1 VYDAF
6 ELVKF
11 NSRLT
16 RLVLR
21 YTVCQV
27 MEEENTKALSNLR
40 YLNLCF
46 TTPGGSGEVSLRH
59 MPALEKLKISH
70 PFRSL
75 ASSRLT
81 ELSLFGAAVKSLSVN
96 SASLSNLKSLE
107 VTFSPTADADI
118 SKSVL
123 QSLAALESLK
133 LRFSPNEDF
142 YTIYNNITATNLTRL
157 DLRGWKVPEPI
168 NITSLNSLALT
179 YQQDAECGDISQ
191 LTNLTYLE
199 CATSSDKKLVLPRMT
214 KIKQLGL
221 YGSTTA
227 LDFHHF
233 KDLELLDI
241 ELFTQHDLIGIESAT
256 GLTSLRIFS
265 SSENNLVVDFGFLQ
279 NLTALKE
286 IAVSDIVS
294 QNFWQ
299 NLRGL
304 TSLKSLEFPRMEQE
318 EHVLLLTT
326 LRNLRVFSTTAPTLD
341 GKFIFN

>member
-1 VYDAF
+1 M
-6 ELVKF
+6 
-11 NSRLT
+11 T
-16 RLVLR
+16 
-21 YTVCQV
+21 
-27 MEEENTKALSNLR
+27 
-40 YLNLCF
+40 
-46 TTPGGSGEVSLRH
+46 
-59 MPALEKLKISH
+59 ALEKMEISF
-70 PFRSL
+70 PFRSVS
-75 ASSRLT
+75 SSRLT

-96 SASLSNLKSLE
+96 SASLSNLKSVE
-107 VTFSPTADADI
+107 VTFSPTADADV

-123 QSLAALESLK
+123 QSLTALESLQI
-133 LRFSPNEDF
+133 RFSPNEDF

-199 CATSSDKKLVLPRMT
+199 CATSSDKKIVLPRMT
-214 KIKQLGL
+214 KVKQLGL
-221 YGSTTA
+221 YGSSTA

-241 ELFTQHDLIGIESAT
+241 ELFTQHDLTGIENAT
-256 GLTSLRIFS
+256 GLTSLRMFS
-265 SSENNLVVDFGFLQ
+265 GSKNNLVIDFGFLQ

-304 TSLKSLEFPRMEQE
+304 TSLKSLEFPRMELE
-318 EHVLLLTT
+318 EQVLLLTT
-326 LRNLRVFSTTAPTLD
+326 LQNLRIFQTSAQTLD
-341 GKFIFN
+341 GRYLTLLTSLQTLHFFSDLAAETISTEKLYSSLTRLVSHCFA